1 MGSTT
6 SGGNLE
12 AARGGAVSGLGPA
25 SMDYSPASAVGF
37 EVLPAVVRTRLK
49 AEGVIRSKPLTASCL
64 GLNVKRRADASH
76 YQTGTAWW
84 ADQSIATFIECQRE
98 MEHRDGKAYSARG
111 DWIVSGVMYHLDE
124 VGGPEVSTW
133 MFDGRSA
140 GREGSVP
147 PAHTDDPLDLLPPEV
162 AAPVRGGLS
171 DVWMDI
177 VWTGPTDS
185 HATEY
190 LRAIRVVGGEAFLL
204 AGTRTAPAKGSL
216 FNAEWALT
224 TLIAPIA
231 TSETFSFT
239 CEKRTRAT
247 EPIGGAEAARPL
259 PSGE

>member
-6 SGGNLE
+6 SGGSLE

-49 AEGVIRSKPLTASCL
+49 AEGVIHLKPLTASCL

-84 ADQSIATFIECQRE
+84 ADESIATFIECQRE
-98 MEHRDGKAYSARG
+98 MEHRDGMAYSARG
-111 DWIVSGVMYHLDE
+111 DWIVTGVVYHLDD

-133 MFDGRSA
+133 EFDGRSA
-140 GREGSVP
+140 GHEGSVP
-147 PAHTDDPLDLLPPEV
+147 PAHTDDPLDLLPPDV

-177 VWTGPTDS
+177 VRTGPTES
-185 HATEY
+185 RATEH
-190 LRAIRVVGGEAFLL
+190 LRALRVVGGEAFLL
-204 AGTRTAPAKGSL
+204 AGTRIAPAKSRL
-216 FNAEWALT
+216 FNAEWTLT
-224 TLIAPIA
+224 TLIAPIV
-231 TSETFSFT
+231 TSETYSFT
-239 CEKRTRAT
+239 CEKRTRET
-247 EPIGGAEAARPL
+247 GRIGSAEGARPL